1 MCEETSYCEN
11 SSCKHMSHQKENHF
25 VLKDNRYRI
34 PANGLRRYP
43 SSILFIS
50 GHRAKAAV
58 IRLDNIKLDILLC
71 IVKIAKLTQATARDC
86 EFEQGA

>member
-1 MCEETSYCEN
+1 
-11 SSCKHMSHQKENHF
+11 MSHQKENHF

-34 PANGLRRYP
+34 PANRLRRYP

-50 GHRAKAAV
+50 GYRAKAAV
-58 IRLDNIKLDILLC
+58 IRLDNIKLDILLKIS